1 MWKNFSWNCKEI
13 KWFCCYQHLN
23 GLSIVL
29 ERKKRFY
36 FQFISFQKK
45 LSINVK
51 INDQHNPVRYKIEL
65 FGFFQWDKLLL
76 LAIMQSKEKGYKV
89 NSSFL
94 WKLLVLLKKKRANMS
109 IIYHTR
115 KKNQW
120 KYDLNYKFNQ
130 QNIEISGC
138 KKNIS
143 ENKSLSSSQVLH
155 S

>member
-1 MWKNFSWNCKEI
+1 M
-13 KWFCCYQHLN
+13 
-23 GLSIVL
+23 L
-29 ERKKRFY
+29 ERKKRSY
-36 FQFISFQKK
+36 SQFIGFQKK

-51 INDQHNPVRYKIEL
+51 INDQHNPVRYEIEL

-76 LAIMQSKEKGYKV
+76 LAIMQSKEKGYKG
-89 NSSFL
+89 NNSFL

-109 IIYHTR
+109 IIYQTR

>member
-1 MWKNFSWNCKEI
+1 M
-13 KWFCCYQHLN
+13 
-23 GLSIVL
+23 L

-115 KKNQW
+115 KKNQ
-120 KYDLNYKFNQ
+120 
-130 QNIEISGC
+130 
-138 KKNIS
+138 
-143 ENKSLSSSQVLH
+143 
-155 S
+155 